1 LVGCTIDELQTLF
14 HVPPDSPKLFQAIG
28 AAAGSFLY
36 SRLPTFLPFR
46 KGENFR
52 EKLKEA
58 VVERE
63 AFFGLHKI
71 PAIPLERICN
81 FLRMARNGNALLSC
95 PPEGMRFG
103 N

>member
-1 LVGCTIDELQTLF
+1 LIGCTIDELQTLF
-14 HVPPDSPKLFQAIG
+14 HVSPDSPKLFQAIG

-36 SRLPTFLPFR
+36 SRLPAFLPFR

-58 VVERE
+58 VVEGE
-63 AFFGLHKI
+63 PFFGLHNI
-71 PAIPLERICN
+71 PAIPLERIRD

-95 PPEGMRFG
+95 PPERMGFG
-103 N
+103 D